1 MKDLF
6 LSISAL
12 ILEALSVVVL
22 LKNILDGNII
32 KGLILL
38 FVGLI
43 LVGLC
48 LSQMSSE
55 TWRAANELDKQKKQK
70 KLHGG
75 YTCPNCGF
83 KSGHEISYGE
93 KRASIRRRGM
103 ASNKI
108 GKSYKC
114 ENCKYMW

>member
-1 MKDLF
+1 MKKWLYVISSII
-6 LSISAL
+6 LSITSMIAL
-12 ILEALSVVVL
+12 F
-22 LKNILDGNII
+22 GGII
-32 KGLILL
+32 NENPLFGLILC
-38 FVGLI
+38 F
-43 LVGLC
+43 LC
-48 LSQMSSE
+48 LTLSDICLKKLPPDPWE
-55 TWRAANELDKQKKQK
+55 KTLNEQKKQK

-75 YTCPNCGF
+75 YRCPNCGF

-114 ENCKYMW
+114 ANCNYMW